1 MSSLPSS
8 SHTLLA
14 SLRAVFSGRMVS
26 DPAEM
31 APWLRDYRQRWGG
44 PALAVV
50 QPALALLLGGVPGL
64 GWLARLPL
72 SAFGDSAHLL
82 SGAGIELNLGHYGL
96 LPIAESLVVL
106 LIYLNRLKGSAAV
119 RR

>member
-1 MSSLPSS
+1 M
-8 SHTLLA
+8 
-14 SLRAVFSGRMVS
+14 
-26 DPAEM
+26 
-31 APWLRDYRQRWGG
+31 
-44 PALAVV
+44 
-50 QPALALLLGGVPGL
+50 
-64 GWLARLPL
+64 PL

-106 LIYLNRLKGSAAV
+106 LIYLNRLRGSAAV